1 MSPRIAVEFI
11 VLSALWGSSFMF
23 MQLALPG
30 FGAVPGAAMRVAGA
44 SLFLLPILLASGQ
57 FKLLFKHWKHVMLV
71 GVLNSALPFALY
83 SFALLSLSTG
93 LSGII
98 NATTPMFGA
107 LVAWVWLK
115 DRPDGSR
122 IIGLI
127 IGFAG
132 VALLASQ
139 KASLQPGPSGIPSF
153 WAVLACLL
161 ACLCYGIAA
170 SYAKRFLRGV
180 PPLVAATGSQ
190 IGATL
195 FLAVPALWMRPT
207 VMPSGLAWA
216 AVAVAA
222 VLCTGLAYILYFRII
237 EAAGPARAL
246 AVPFVVPVFAVFYG
260 GLFLGEQITSWMVI
274 CGAVI
279 ILGTALSTGLL
290 RLPIG
295 ENRRPVR

>member
-1 MSPRIAVEFI
+1 MSPRIVVEFL
-11 VLSALWGSSFMF
+11 VLSALWGSSFLF
-23 MQLALPG
+23 MHLSLPG
-30 FGAVPGAAMRVAGA
+30 FGPLPAATARVAGA
-44 SLFLLPILLASGQ
+44 SLFLLPILYWSGQ
-57 FKLLFKHWKHVMLV
+57 IKLLRKHWKAVLIV
-71 GVLNSALPFALY
+71 GAFNSAIPFAMY
-83 SFALLSLSTG
+83 SFALLTLNTG
-93 LSGII
+93 LAGII

-107 LVAWVWLK
+107 LVAWIWLK

-127 IGFAG
+127 IGFTG

-139 KASLQPGPSGIPSF
+139 KASFQAGPSGIASF

-170 SYAKRFLRGV
+170 SYAKRFLGGI

-195 FLAVPALWMRPT
+195 LLALPALWLRPLEMPGT
-207 VMPSGLAWA
+207 VAW
-216 AVAVAA
+216 VAVGVSAI
-222 VLCTGLAYILYFRII
+222 LCTGVAYILYFRII

-260 GLFLGEQITSWMVI
+260 ALFLDEQITVWMVV

-290 RLPIG
+290 RLPLG
-295 ENRRPVR
+295 DRQRPLR

>member
-1 MSPRIAVEFI
+1 MSPRVVLEFLL
-11 VLSALWGSSFMF
+11 LSALWGSSFLF
-23 MQLALPG
+23 MHLSLPG
-30 FGAVPGAAMRVAGA
+30 FGALPAAAMRVAVA
-44 SLFLLPILLASGQ
+44 ALFLLPILMASGQ
-57 FKLLFKHWKHVMLV
+57 LRLLRKHWKPVLLV
-71 GVLNSALPFALY
+71 GALNSGLPFALY
-83 SFALLSLSTG
+83 SFALLTLSTG
-93 LSGII
+93 LSAIL

-107 LVAWVWLK
+107 LVAWIWLK

-122 IIGLI
+122 IIGLV
-127 IGFAG
+127 IGFTG

-139 KASLQPGPSGIPSF
+139 KASFQPGPSGIPSF

-170 SYAKRFLRGV
+170 SYAKRFLGGI

-195 FLAVPALWMRPT
+195 FLALPALWMRPAS
-207 VMPSGLAWA
+207 MPDSVAWT
-216 AVAVAA
+216 AVVVSA

-260 GLFLGEQITSWMVI
+260 GLFLDEQITAWMVI

-295 ENRRPVR
+295 ENKRPVR

>member
-1 MSPRIAVEFI
+1 MSPRIAVEFL

-30 FGAVPGAAMRVAGA
+30 FGPVPGAAIRVAGA
-44 SLFLLPILLASGQ
+44 ALFLLPILAASGQ
-57 FKLLFKHWKHVMLV
+57 LRQMRKHWKHVMLV
-71 GVLNSALPFALY
+71 GALNSAIPFALY
-83 SFALLSLSTG
+83 SFALTTLSTG

-107 LVAWVWLK
+107 LVAWIWLK

-122 IIGLI
+122 IIGLV
-127 IGFAG
+127 IGFTG

-139 KASLQPGPSGIPSF
+139 KASFQPGPSGIPSF

-170 SYAKRFLRGV
+170 SYAKRFLGGV

-195 FLAVPALWMRPT
+195 LLALPAWWMRPVT
-207 VMPSGLAWA
+207 MPGAVPWA
-216 AVAVAA
+216 AVAVSA

-260 GLFLGEQITSWMVI
+260 GLFLGEQITSWMVV
-274 CGAVI
+274 CGAII

>member
-1 MSPRIAVEFI
+1 MSPRVVFEFLL
-11 VLSALWGSSFMF
+11 LSALWGSSFLF
-23 MQLALPG
+23 MHLSLPG
-30 FGAVPGAAMRVAGA
+30 FGALPAAAMRVGVAA
-44 SLFLLPILLASGQ
+44 LFLLPILAASGQ
-57 FKLLFKHWKHVMLV
+57 LRLLRQHWKPVLLV
-71 GVLNSALPFALY
+71 GALNSGLPFALY
-83 SFALLSLSTG
+83 SFALLTLSTG
-93 LSGII
+93 LSAIL

-107 LVAWVWLK
+107 LVAWIWLK

-127 IGFAG
+127 VGFTG

-139 KASLQPGPSGIPSF
+139 KASFQAGPSGIPSF

-170 SYAKRFLRGV
+170 SYAKRFLGGI

-195 FLAVPALWMRPT
+195 FLALPAFWMRPAQ
-207 VMPSGLAWA
+207 MPGPVAWT
-216 AVAVAA
+216 AVAVSA

-260 GLFLGEQITSWMVI
+260 GLFLGEQITAWMVI

-295 ENRRPVR
+295 ENRRPLR